1 MWLLIPV
8 IYPISCLEISPN
20 EAESNEIHVLS
31 CLFEICFN
39 EADSN
44 KILI

>member
-20 EAESNEIHVLS
+20 EAESNEILS